1 MQTAMAILLCMA
13 AVLCVTR
20 LQTGHAPR
28 EDARAASRML
38 YSPGEVLYDGDR
50 VTAQVPSAGAV
61 LSKQNG
67 KIIIYLGDS
76 APEADV
82 KVPNVSKLSAAAAN
96 KLITDAGLNIK
107 IEGSK
112 SHALGG
118 EALVVSQYPAAGES
132 VARGSVVT
140 ITVRFTDG
148 ED

>member
-1 MQTAMAILLCMA
+1 M
-13 AVLCVTR
+13 
-20 LQTGHAPR
+20 
-28 EDARAASRML
+28 
-38 YSPGEVLYDGDR
+38 
-50 VTAQVPSAGAV
+50 
-61 LSKQNG
+61 
-67 KIIIYLGDS
+67 
-76 APEADV
+76 
-82 KVPNVSKLSAAAAN
+82 PNVSKLSAAAAN